1 MCATDAVSSLVEELQ
16 FRLGEG
22 PCLDAFRED
31 RPVIEPDL
39 AHPATVRWTAFTPP
53 ALEAG
58 VRSIF
63 GFPLHIGAV
72 RLGAID
78 LYCDHPGA
86 LSDEQYADALVVADV
101 VARSVATMQAD
112 AAPGAL
118 SEELGSGQ
126 DFRLAVHQAAGMVS
140 VQLGVSIDEAVLR
153 LRAHAFAVDEPVS
166 EVARRVV
173 ARQLR
178 LDDPT
183 DDVPAS

>member
-1 MCATDAVSSLVEELQ
+1 M
-16 FRLGEG
+16 
-22 PCLDAFRED
+22 
-31 RPVIEPDL
+31 
-39 AHPATVRWTAFTPP
+39 
-53 ALEAG
+53 
-58 VRSIF
+58 
-63 GFPLHIGAV
+63 
-72 RLGAID
+72 
-78 LYCDHPGA
+78 
-86 LSDEQYADALVVADV
+86 VADV

-178 LDDPT
+178 LDEPT